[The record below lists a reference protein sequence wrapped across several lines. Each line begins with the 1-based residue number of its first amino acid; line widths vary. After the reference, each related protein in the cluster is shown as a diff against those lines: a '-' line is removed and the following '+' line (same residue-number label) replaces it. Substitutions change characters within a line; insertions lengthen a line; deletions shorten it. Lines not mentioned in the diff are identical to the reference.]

1 MHGYV
6 RATVDIDF
14 FYRRTPENVTRLLAA
29 MQEFGAPPEVLDRA
43 HLEAPD
49 TVTAFGEPPVR
60 IDLLSGEIACET
72 AASMFGCGRC
82 GLVPN
87 RCAFCALLAQP
98 SLLREKRRGERRPV
112 ETQVR
117 RNVVQNV
124 RQRAKSEVGVIGNRY
139 MVLAAVLCCEPHVAP
154 RLASDAVTIATE

>member
-1 MHGYV
+1 MPTLRPTLDVAGSSPVARSV
-6 RATVDIDF
+6 RHSTE
-14 FYRRTPENVTRLLAA
+14 T
-29 MQEFGAPPEVLDRA
+29 
-43 HLEAPD
+43 
-49 TVTAFGEPPVR
+49 
-60 IDLLSGEIACET
+60 ACET
-72 AASMFGCGRC
+72 AASMCGCGRC

-87 RCAFCALLAQP
+87 RCAFCALWAQP

-112 ETQVR
+112 ETEVR

-139 MVLAAVLCCEPHVAP
+139 MVLAAVLCCEPHVAA